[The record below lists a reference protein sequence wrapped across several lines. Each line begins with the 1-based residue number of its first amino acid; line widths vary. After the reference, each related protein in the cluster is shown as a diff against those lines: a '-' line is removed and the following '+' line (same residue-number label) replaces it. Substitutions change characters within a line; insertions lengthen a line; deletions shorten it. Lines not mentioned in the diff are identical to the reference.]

1 MNAFIKKAGVVA
13 IIGRPNVGKSTL
25 LNYLVGEK
33 VAIVSPI
40 PQTTRNQIRAILNEK
55 RGQIVFLDTPGMHVS
70 KHALDRAMIS
80 AINDSLSG
88 VDVVIHLVDA
98 TERLGE
104 EEGMVME
111 RLNHIK
117 APIILGLNKIDRP
130 VKYLNDYIEAWEKKL
145 GGKVSAFTDRVM
157 PVPLSALDGTNVDR
171 LVDELFERLPEGE
184 PLYPEDILTDF
195 PRQLT
200 IQDIIR
206 EKLLMFIRDELPFSV
221 AVHADEITD
230 RSVKLTYVKASIL
243 VERDSQKA
251 IVIGKKGAILKKVGE
266 ASRKELEDI
275 YGKKFYLDLWVKVD
289 ENWKQDHGLL
299 RRMGYLL

>member
-1 MNAFIKKAGVVA
+1 MNALLKKAGVVA

-25 LNYLVGEK
+25 LNHLVGEK

-230 RSVKLTYVKASIL
+230 RSAKLTYVKASIL